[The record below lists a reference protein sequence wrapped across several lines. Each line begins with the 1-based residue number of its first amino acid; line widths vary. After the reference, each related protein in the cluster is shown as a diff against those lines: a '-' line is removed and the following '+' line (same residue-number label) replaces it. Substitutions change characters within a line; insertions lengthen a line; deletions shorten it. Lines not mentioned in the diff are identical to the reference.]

1 LAAKRPCET
10 LGDVSRPEPVAKES
24 LVNANLAA
32 RAGRRSARHWKT
44 ALFGW
49 IAFVIVMAVLGS
61 MAGTKKL
68 KDSDYATG
76 EAARAMQ
83 ILSQA
88 SYDEPVTESVL
99 VQSPT
104 ATIDDKPF
112 RQAIW
117 AVVTK
122 LGSMP
127 QVASVRSP
135 LGPGKSAISRDGH
148 SALVQF
154 DMKARPEAAVKQVQP
169 LLNAVDEIE
178 RAHPGYTIRE
188 FGQASATKE
197 MNDTI
202 GRDFKKAEQL
212 TIPATLLILLL
223 AFGAMIAA
231 GLPVV
236 LAFSAVL
243 GSIGISALLSRLA
256 PAGDATSS
264 VMLMMGMAVG
274 VDYSLFYL
282 KREREERKAGR
293 KPRQALEVAAA
304 TSGQAV
310 LISGGTVLIAMGG
323 MLFAGSRL
331 FTTIGIGTMVVVFA
345 AMIGSLTVL
354 PAMLSKLGNWVDR
367 SFVAAGIARLSRGRL
382 SEAQLRLMPRLRRD
396 GESRFWG
403 AVIGQALRRPLVAVT
418 VSAGALIVAALPA
431 LGIHTKLPSFTDL
444 PRDLA
449 MVQTY
454 DKIQAA
460 FPGAQLPAEV
470 VVKGSDVTTPQMQRA
485 LAELKRRAVASGEMH
500 QPIRTFVNPTRTVVR
515 MEIPL
520 AGNGGDAASTH
531 ALDTLRKQLIPATL
545 GRLSGIE
552 YAVTG
557 QTAGTNDFNETMK
570 TRAPIVF
577 AFVLGF
583 AFVLLLL
590 TFRSIVVP
598 ITAIVLNLLSVGASY
613 GILVWIFQE
622 GHLEGL
628 LGFQSNGAI
637 ATWLPMFLFTVLFGL
652 SMDYHVFILSRVKEL
667 VDGGMP
673 TEKAV
678 ERGIRGTASTVTA
691 AAMVMVTVFAIFG
704 TLSDLSM
711 KQMGIG
717 LAVAVMLDATVIR
730 GLLLPATMKLLGE
743 WNWYLPRRFDWLPG
757 LRFGHGEP
765 VPAEAPRPRP
775 TPLPEAVA

>member
-1 LAAKRPCET
+1 MSTQDPA
-10 LGDVSRPEPVAKES
+10 AKES
-24 LVNANLAA
+24 PMNTNLAA
-32 RAGRRSARHWKT
+32 RAGRRSARNWKT

-49 IAFVIVMAVLGS
+49 LAFVIVMSVLGT

-68 KDSDYATG
+68 KDSDYMTG
-76 EAARAMQ
+76 ESARATQ
-83 ILSQA
+83 ILSNA
-88 SYDEPVTESVL
+88 GYNEPLTESVL
-99 VQSPT
+99 VQSSS
-104 ATIDDKPF
+104 ATVDDKPF
-112 RQAIW
+112 RAAIW

-122 LGSMP
+122 LDSMP

-135 LGPGKSAISRDGH
+135 LGPGKSAISADGH

-154 DMKARPEAAVKQVQP
+154 DMKASGQAALDEVQP
-169 LLNAVDEIE
+169 VLTAVADIG
-178 RAHPGYTIRE
+178 AQHPNYTIEE
-188 FGQASATKE
+188 FGQASATYE
-197 MNDTI
+197 LNNTI
-202 GRDFKKAEQL
+202 GQDFKKAERL
-212 TIPATLLILLL
+212 TVPATLLILLL

-231 GLPVV
+231 GLPVI

-243 GSIGISALLSRLA
+243 GSIGISALLSRFA

-282 KREREERKAGR
+282 KREREERAAGR

-323 MLFAGSRL
+323 MLFAGSKL

-354 PAMLSKLGNWVDR
+354 PAMLSKFGNWVDR
-367 SFVAAGIARLSRGRL
+367 SFVAAAIARLSRGRL
-382 SEAQLRLMPRLRRD
+382 SESQLRLMPRLKGRQ

-403 AVIGQALRRPLVAVT
+403 AVIGQALRRPLLAVS

-449 MVQTY
+449 IVQTY
-454 DKIQAA
+454 ERIQAS
-460 FPGAQLPAEV
+460 FPGAQTPAEV
-470 VVKGSDVTTPQMQRA
+470 VVRGADVTTPEVQAA
-485 LAELKRRAVASGEMH
+485 LDELKRQALASGQMH
-500 QPIRTFVNPTRTVVR
+500 QPIRAFVNPAGTVVR

-520 AGNGGDAASTH
+520 AGSGGDSASAR
-531 ALDTLRKQLIPATL
+531 ALGTLRSTLIPTTL
-545 GRLSGIE
+545 GRIGGLE

-557 QTAGTNDFNETMK
+557 QTAGTGDFNQTMK

-583 AFVLLLL
+583 AFLLLLL

-598 ITAIVLNLLSVGASY
+598 IKAIILNLLSVGASY

-628 LGFQSNGAI
+628 LGFQSNGSI
-637 ATWLPMFLFTVLFGL
+637 VTWLPMFLFTVLFGL

-667 VDGGMP
+667 VDGGMS
-673 TEKAV
+673 TEEAV
-678 ERGIRGTASTVTA
+678 SRGIRGTASTVTA

-704 TLSDLSM
+704 SLRDLSM

-717 LAVAVMLDATVIR
+717 LAVAVLLDATVIR
-730 GLLLPATMKLLGE
+730 GLLLPATMKLLGD
-743 WNWYLPRRFDWLPG
+743 WNWYLPRWLEWLPG
-757 LRFGHGEP
+757 LRFGHGER
-765 VPAEAPRPRP
+765 VPAQAPRPRP
-775 TPLPEAVA
+775 TPVPEPAS